1 MDKYELYKY
10 ESEDKNNRR
19 IWRVYY
25 GIDTGLKN
33 PNQKFKYGAHTLDG
47 SEGILLTQVG
57 TNLEGTPTALF
68 KRKSPLKIKLTMKE
82 FNSLSDITTIPS
94 SIISSAPTENFKT
107 ALMLNQIKFKEQQFS
122 RDIFANAVSK
132 YYADKSAAS
141 SSVAVPSSVS
151 SAGIVITPPVVAT
164 GVSDGDDD
172 DSDDGETFY

>member
-57 TNLEGTPTALF
+57 THLEGTPTASL
-68 KRKSPLKIKLTMKE
+68 KRKSPPTIKLTMKE
-82 FNSLSDITTIPS
+82 FNSLSDINIIPS
-94 SIISSAPTENFKT
+94 SIISIAPTKKFKT
-107 ALMLNQIKFKEQQFS
+107 AVIENQIKFKEQQFS

-141 SSVAVPSSVS
+141 SSVALRSN
-151 SAGIVITPPVVAT
+151 
-164 GVSDGDDD
+164 
-172 DSDDGETFY
+172 